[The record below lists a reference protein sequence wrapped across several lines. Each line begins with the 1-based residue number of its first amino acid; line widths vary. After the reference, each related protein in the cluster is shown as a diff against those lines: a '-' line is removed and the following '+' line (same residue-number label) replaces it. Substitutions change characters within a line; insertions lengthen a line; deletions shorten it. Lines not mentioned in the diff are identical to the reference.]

1 MNMRLNARRAS
12 YCPKKIPAQKNKL
25 YTAMFLSGIFLVSQA
40 SAQQESQQTTTQT
53 QKSQS
58 QRPVEVTFV
67 EGQPTEKN
75 ITEFAIDVAK
85 FGTQVQLISSE
96 EISTGGFTNFG
107 ELASGL
113 IRGANI
119 GYSPDEGEFTIR
131 IDGGSD
137 RDTLLLL
144 DGVPTFDRG
153 TPLESLWGATAIDPR
168 MIETVE
174 VYRGGQSLYY
184 GGNGGLG
191 VVNVIYKRPEA
202 GENVNGE
209 IGFYGGSF
217 KTREMYGNISMPLFR
232 SDNHALM
239 LFGRTYE
246 TDAHVLFDRDVHVD
260 NVVAL
265 GGYHEFPYSY
275 NLIGAK
281 YVWQMGSETAL
292 RLGYQ
297 FSTIDFR
304 DSFPNATVYQPNFT
318 EFPIYDLAFN
328 TRLTSNTTLT
338 LDAYYTAP
346 TLKNT
351 ELDVRTC
358 NIPRVA
364 DLPEDAQQAAADRG
378 ISSFATASE
387 FEAFAD
393 EFDSVPRG
401 CVTNPYGNRG
411 GAAASA
417 REGYYVDENGNTLG
431 TQDNPFPIGAPI
443 GYVIQS
449 TASFGSGV
457 PTKGFGDVDQFV
469 AGYVDY
475 GLNTRAKTEWN
486 SFFTTVFGVQNIT
499 YRDNSDDVFG
509 MSKDLVS
516 STGVYG
522 DLRFSFDFLEG
533 TSFSIAGRQD
543 YNNTFEDAFIW
554 KYGFRQEFPKGFY
567 LRSNGGTSYSNPTLT
582 EVGARENTINNP
594 DLKTQGV
601 ETYSAGV
608 GVNGE
613 AFTGTFNIELGFFD
627 TEIDNLFG
635 SSRIDRVCPVIAE
648 DKDEDLADNIVI
660 PKSFCNWATDE
671 YFAGNLN
678 GNEVAYFNRT
688 DIQDIQGVTL
698 DISFD
703 FDEWQLDF
711 TFTDMES
718 LEPNPRYGNMAI
730 REGTGE
736 TLDFVVP
743 GDAGNSKT
751 RQSSERPEWSA
762 SALITYTPT
771 DRWVFALNPT
781 WQGPEWA
788 YAGGTQA
795 RLVNDAGERTN
806 PDLNFGDYFVLNG
819 SIQYFM
825 GDSNQHRFLL
835 RAVNLLDEQYFE
847 RASASADQRVSV
859 AGVRGEIGRY
869 DQEYYYQYGWNGK
882 PRSFW
887 LQYEYKF

>member
-1 MNMRLNARRAS
+1 MKMNPYQFIAS
-12 YCPKKIPAQKNKL
+12 LPIVVALAINSVHAQDDNSNDDKL
-25 YTAMFLSGIFLVSQA
+25 EY
-40 SAQQESQQTTTQT
+40 
-53 QKSQS
+53 
-58 QRPVEVTFV
+58 TFV
-67 EGQPTEKN
+67 EGQRADTN
-75 ITEFAIDVAK
+75 ISEFAIDVAK

-168 MIETVE
+168 MIESVE
-174 VYRGGQSLYY
+174 IYRGGQSLYY

-191 VVNVIYKRPEA
+191 VVNVLYKKPEV
-202 GENVNGE
+202 GEDTNGE

-217 KTREMYGNISMPLFR
+217 KTRELYGNISMPLFR

-239 LFGRTYE
+239 VFGRSYE
-246 TDAHVLFDRDVHVD
+246 TDAHELFDKEAHVD

-265 GGYHEFPYSY
+265 GGFHEFPYSY
-275 NLIGAK
+275 NLFGLK
-281 YVWQMGSETAL
+281 YVWEMGPETEL

-304 DSFPNATVYQPNFT
+304 DSFPNVTVYQPNYT
-318 EFPIYDLAFN
+318 EFPIYDLEFS
-328 TRLTSNTTLT
+328 TRLTANTTLT

-358 NIPRVA
+358 NIPRVQ
-364 DLPEDAQQAAADRG
+364 DLPEDIQAIAAEQE
-378 ISSFATASE
+378 IESFATASE

-393 EFDSVPRG
+393 SIDSLSSG

-411 GAAASA
+411 GAAVTA
-417 REGYYVDENGNTLG
+417 REGWYVDENGVPYG
-431 TQDNPFPIGAPI
+431 TFDNPFPIGNPI
-443 GYVIQS
+443 GTVIQS

-475 GLNTRAKTEWN
+475 GLNTRVKTEW
-486 SFFTTVFGVQNIT
+486 SSMFTTVFGLQNIT
-499 YRDNSDDVFG
+499 YHDNSDDVFG
-509 MSKDLVS
+509 MSNESVS

-533 TSFSIAGRQD
+533 TSLSLAGRQD
-543 YNNTFEDAFIW
+543 FNDPFEDEFVW
-554 KYGFRQEFPKGFY
+554 KYGFRQEFKKGIY

-582 EVGARENTINNP
+582 EIGARENTINNP
-594 DLKTQGV
+594 SLEAQSV
-601 ETYSAGV
+601 ETYSV
-608 GVNGE
+608 GFGINGE
-613 AFTGTFNIELGFFD
+613 AFTGTYNIEIGMFD
-627 TEIDNLFG
+627 TEISNLFG
-635 SSRIDRVCPVIAE
+635 SSTIDRVCPEIAE
-648 DKDEDLADNIVI
+648 DKDEDLADNII
-660 PKSFCNWATDE
+660 TPDEFCAFATDQ
-671 YFAGNLN
+671 YFAGVFD
-678 GNEVAYFNRT
+678 GSERAYFNRT

-698 DISFD
+698 DISYD

-718 LEPNPRYGNMAI
+718 LEPNPREGLFAR
-730 REGTGE
+730 RETTGE
-736 TLDFVVP
+736 VLDFVIP
-743 GDAGNSKT
+743 GIAGSSPT

-762 SALITYTPT
+762 SALLTYTPT

-788 YAGGTQA
+788 YAGATQA
-795 RLVNDAGERTN
+795 SLVDDNDQRTN
-806 PDLNFGDYFVLNG
+806 PDLNFGDYMVLNG
-819 SIQYFM
+819 SVQYFM
-825 GDSNQHRFLL
+825 GNNNQHRFLL
-835 RAVNLLDEQYFE
+835 RAVNLLDENYYE
-847 RASASADQRVSV
+847 RASASADKRVSV
-859 AGVRGEIGRY
+859 AGVRGELGRF
-869 DQEYYYQYGWNGK
+869 DSDYYYQYGWNGK

-887 LQYEYKF
+887 LQYEYNF